1 MSIGPIVLAL
11 VLTGRQPPAQWV
23 DPSPHTSAMIHV
35 NGVSIEYLD
44 WGGHG
49 DTLLFL
55 AGLLGSAHAFD
66 DIAPSFT
73 RDFHVLALTRRG
85 HGRSDAPAS
94 GYSLPLLVEDI
105 RQFLD
110 ALKIDRVHLAG
121 VSAGGVEAA
130 MVAGRYP
137 ARVTSVIYLDAA
149 YNHSMPFQAR
159 WAPRLNAN
167 PVTRTTSPFPPA
179 EARASFE
186 AFHCW
191 FEQTIGPWSAAVEAD
206 TRETYLEADGRVKQF
221 PAPLSVIQ
229 EIIASG
235 TAAPPDYSAVR
246 APSLAVF
253 AVPTHADVPGDADTS
268 LRQRAQEFLEAVL
281 VPMQREQI
289 DQLRV
294 AVPKVT
300 IVELTGTTHMRFM
313 VERRTEVVRAMTA
326 FLGGLRWPHAVQSS
340 DSRGRVRCD

>member
-1 MSIGPIVLAL
+1 MAIGPIVLAL
-11 VLTGRQPPAQWV
+11 VLIGRQPPPQWV
-23 DPSPHTSAMIHV
+23 DPSPHTSAMV
-35 NGVSIEYLD
+35 DLNGVSLEYLD
-44 WGGHG
+44 WGGRG

-94 GYSLPLLVEDI
+94 GYSLPLLVDDI

-137 ARVTSVIYLDAA
+137 ARVASVMYLDAA
-149 YNHSMPFQAR
+149 YNHSMAFQAR
-159 WAPRLNAN
+159 WASRLNAN
-167 PVTRTTSPFPPA
+167 PVTRITAPFPPA
-179 EARASFE
+179 EARVSFD

-191 FEQTIGPWSAAVEAD
+191 FEQSIGPWSAAAEAD
-206 TRETYLEADGRVKQF
+206 TREMYLDADGRVKQF

-229 EIIASG
+229 GIIDSG
-235 TAAPPDYSAVR
+235 TASPPDYSAVR

-253 AVPTHADVPGDADTS
+253 AVPTQAEVPGDADTG
-268 LRQRAQEFLEAVL
+268 LRQRAQEFFEAVL
-281 VPMQREQI
+281 IPMQREQI

-300 IVELTGTTHMRFM
+300 IVELTGTTHMRFL

-326 FLGGLRWPHAVQSS
+326 FLGG
-340 DSRGRVRCD
+340 VR